1 MHNLL
6 RQIGVVIPHARRRID
21 ILRSQL
27 GDRNPWGSARAFR
40 GTGTPSESASRY
52 FQGNACKKSERQT
65 VLAIPA
71 SSSSIA

>member
-27 GDRNPWGSARAFR
+27 GDRNPWGYARALR

-52 FQGNACKKSERQT
+52 FHSSAT
-65 VLAIPA
+65 PA
-71 SSSSIA
+71 RNLSDTE